1 MSKWWTVTLFDVGRE
16 LPHPDYVAQLEAEL
30 KAHRDNEGGECP
42 VCVLEEENERL
53 AETINS
59 WIEDGE
65 SVPTSRVSVPV
76 GVLRLWRDALKKGE

>member
-1 MSKWWTVTLFDVGRE
+1 MTEPQGEYTIGWFKEVKAMHPEYLGAQAYE
-16 LPHPDYVAQLEAEL
+16 LLGLYEELEA
-30 KAHRDNEGGECP
+30 
-42 VCVLEEENERL
+42 ENERL

-76 GVLRLWRDALKKGE
+76 GVLRLWRDALKATANELTDE